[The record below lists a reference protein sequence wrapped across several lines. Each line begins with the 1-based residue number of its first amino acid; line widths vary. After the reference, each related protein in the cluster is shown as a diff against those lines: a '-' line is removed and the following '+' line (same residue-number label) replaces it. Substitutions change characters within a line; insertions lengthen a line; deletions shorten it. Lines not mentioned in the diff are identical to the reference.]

1 MKYLRRFLWFLASR
15 LLILAFCVS
24 LVTLAFFM
32 AFNTANIYV
41 LIEDGMTA
49 RASMILTRESASSLD
64 NYFRDEFLAE
74 DAALQI
80 ALSPDSPYLDYNITS
95 YDHDVKVNWMWVWPW
110 EDTATATIA
119 ETVAN
124 IRGRPVAEAQSLV
137 NEGALSAT
145 PPSWQG
151 GEYEVTLLRAGG
163 RWRIAGLRQTRIFI
177 EETPAPAAGQ

>member
-1 MKYLRRFLWFLASR
+1 MKYLRRLLWFLASR
-15 LLILAFCVS
+15 MLVFTFCVS

-49 RASMILTRESASSLD
+49 RANMILKRESASSLD

-74 DAALQI
+74 DDALQI
-80 ALSPDSPYLDYNITS
+80 GLSADSPYLDYNITG
-95 YDHDVKVNWMWVWPW
+95 YEHDVKVNWMWVWPW

-119 ETVAN
+119 ETVSN

-137 NEGALSAT
+137 NEGLISAA

-151 GEYEVTLLRAGG
+151 GEYEVTMLRTGG
-163 RWRIAGLRQTRIFI
+163 RWRIAGLRQTRIFPQ
-177 EETPAPAAGQ
+177 ETPAPAQE